1 MHAWTWTSDLVW
13 LALCLALTSARR
25 SMLFRAFS
33 VSDSCSGRAL
43 HRHACKLLNTTSISS
58 RPPFEKCVSSSA
70 MSQFPRTLVS
80 SLRLQDVSHAYS
92 TCTLTPGL
100 ANLSGGGDTKKQHWV
115 TRDTKNGGRK
125 CVPSTAIRYKREKHA
140 RGKKKQK
147 RKNTS

>member
-1 MHAWTWTSDLVW
+1 
-13 LALCLALTSARR
+13 
-25 SMLFRAFS
+25 MLFRAFS

-100 ANLSGGGDTKKQHWV
+100 AHLSGGGDAKKQHWV
-115 TRDTKNGGRK
+115 TRDTRLGGRK
-125 CVPSTAIRYKREKHA
+125 CVPSTAIRYNGAKTRNRKKKTKNRKTHHENHPDTGISELV
-140 RGKKKQK
+140 RDNGKKTRK
-147 RKNTS
+147 RRH